1 MDYRDTPE
9 EAGFR
14 LELREWFKH
23 NTPANWR
30 EVTDPQGL
38 RVLSKSWHKALYA
51 SGYIGLNWPKEYG
64 GQGLSATFDA
74 ILNDEAGRA
83 DSPRLPAMVNY
94 LGRAIFTYGTEE
106 QKQHF
111 LPTLLSGEVQWCQGF
126 SEPGAGS
133 DLASLR
139 TRAEQDGDHYVV
151 NGQKMWTSGALQAD
165 WCLLLART
173 DSNAAKHKGI
183 SCLLTPLDAP
193 GITVKPIVL
202 HSGEPETAEVF
213 FDDVRIPASQ
223 RIGAPGDG
231 WRIAMT
237 TVSYERGASDTG
249 SISALRRQLHEIE
262 QIAAERGLLADTST
276 RHKLA
281 RAHVDIE
288 ALSLNV
294 AQQLSLRLAG
304 RDPGPEGSVG
314 KLLWSKAA
322 QYTLHVA
329 LDVLGADALTGN
341 APRWLAEY
349 FTSRPVSV
357 YGGSSQIQKN
367 ILARMLDMPR

>member
-1 MDYRDTPE
+1 MDYRDTAE
-9 EAGFR
+9 EAKFR

-23 NTPANWR
+23 NIPAGWR
-30 EVTDPQGL
+30 EITDPEGL
-38 RVLSKSWHKALYA
+38 RALNKSWHKALYA

-64 GQGLSATFDA
+64 GQGLSPSFDA

-83 DSPRLPAMVNY
+83 DAPHLPAMVNY

-106 QKQHF
+106 QKQQF

-139 TRAEQDGDHYVV
+139 TRAELDGDHYVV

-173 DSNAAKHKGI
+173 DSSVPKHKGI
-183 SCLLTPLDAP
+183 SCLLTPLDVP
-193 GITVKPIVL
+193 GVTVKPIIL
-202 HSGEPETAEVF
+202 HSGDPETAEVF
-213 FDDVRIPASQ
+213 FDDVRIPASH
-223 RIGAPGDG
+223 RIGDPGAG

-249 SISALRRQLHEIE
+249 FISVLRRQLRELE
-262 QIAAERGLLADTST
+262 QIAAARGLLQNPVT
-276 RHKLA
+276 RQKLA
-281 RAHVDIE
+281 RVHVEIE
-288 ALSLNV
+288 ALNLNV
-294 AQQLSLRLAG
+294 AQQLSMRLAG

-322 QYTLHVA
+322 QYTMHAA
-329 LDVLGADALTGN
+329 LDVLGADAMTGK
-341 APRWLAEY
+341 APHWLAEY

>member
-9 EAGFR
+9 EATFR
-14 LELREWFKH
+14 AALREWFKH
-23 NTPANWR
+23 NIPAGWR
-30 EVTDPQGL
+30 EIKDPEGL
-38 RVLSKSWHKALYA
+38 RELNKRWHKALYA
-51 SGYIGLNWPKEYG
+51 GGYMGLNWPKEYG
-64 GQGLSATFDA
+64 GQGLAASFDA

-106 QKQHF
+106 QKQRF

-139 TRAEQDGDHYVV
+139 TRAELDGDHYVV

-173 DSNAAKHKGI
+173 DSSLAKHKGI
-183 SCLLTPLDAP
+183 SCLLTPLDVP
-193 GITVKPIVL
+193 GITVQPIML
-202 HSGEPETAEVF
+202 ASGDPETAEVF
-213 FDDVRIPASQ
+213 FDDVRIPESHL
-223 RIGAPGDG
+223 IGNPGDG

-249 SISALRRQLHEIE
+249 SISALRRQLRDLEG
-262 QIAAERGLLADTST
+262 IAAERGLLGDPAI
-276 RHKLA
+276 RAKLA
-281 RAHVDIE
+281 RAYVDIE

-294 AQQLSLRLAG
+294 AQQLSMRLAG

-314 KLLWSKAA
+314 KLLWSRAA
-322 QYTLHVA
+322 QYTMHVA
-329 LDVLGADALTGN
+329 LDVLGAEALTGK
-341 APRWLAEY
+341 APHWLAEY

>member
-9 EAGFR
+9 EAKFR

-23 NTPANWR
+23 NIPANWR
-30 EVTDPQGL
+30 EVNDPEGL
-38 RVLSKSWHKALYA
+38 RALNKSWHQALYA

-64 GQGLSATFDA
+64 GQGLSPSFDA

-106 QKQHF
+106 QKQRF

-139 TRAEQDGDHYVV
+139 TRAELDGDHYVV

-173 DSNAAKHKGI
+173 DSSVAKHKGI

-202 HSGEPETAEVF
+202 HSGDPETAEVF
-213 FDDVRIPASQ
+213 FDDVRIPESQ

-249 SISALRRQLHEIE
+249 SISALRRQLREIE
-262 QIAAERGLLADTST
+262 SIAAARGLLADPAV
-276 RHKLA
+276 RQKLA

-294 AQQLSLRLAG
+294 AQQLSMRLAG

-322 QYTLHVA
+322 QYTMHVA

-341 APRWLAEY
+341 APHWLAEY

>member
-38 RVLSKSWHKALYA
+38 RALSKSWHKALYA

-249 SISALRRQLHEIE
+249 SISALRRQLREIE

>member
-9 EAGFR
+9 EATFR
-14 LELREWFKH
+14 AALREWFQH
-23 NTPANWR
+23 NIPAGWR
-30 EVTDPQGL
+30 EINDPEGL
-38 RVLSKSWHKALYA
+38 RALNKNWHKALYA
-51 SGYIGLNWPKEYG
+51 GGYMGLNWPTEYG
-64 GQGLSATFDA
+64 GQGLAASFDA

-94 LGRAIFTYGTEE
+94 LGRAIFTYGTQE
-106 QKQHF
+106 QKQRF

-139 TRAEQDGDHYVV
+139 TRAELDGDQYVV

-173 DSNAAKHKGI
+173 DSSVAKHKGI

-193 GITVKPIVL
+193 GITVQPIL
-202 HSGEPETAEVF
+202 LANGDPETAEVF
-213 FDDVRIPASQ
+213 FDDVRIPQ
-223 RIGAPGDG
+223 DQLIGNPGDG

-249 SISALRRQLHEIE
+249 SISALRRQLRALEG
-262 QIAAERGLLADTST
+262 IATERGLLADPAV
-276 RHKLA
+276 RAKLA
-281 RAHVDIE
+281 RAYVDIE

-294 AQQLSLRLAG
+294 AQQLSMRLAG

-314 KLLWSKAA
+314 KLLWSRAA
-322 QYTLHVA
+322 QYTMHVA
-329 LDVLGADALTGN
+329 LEVLGAEALTGK
-341 APRWLAEY
+341 APHWLAEY

>member
-9 EAGFR
+9 EAIFR

-23 NTPANWR
+23 NIPANWQD
-30 EVTDPQGL
+30 VKDPEEQ
-38 RVLSKSWHKALYA
+38 RVFNKKWHRALYA
-51 SGYIGLNWPKEYG
+51 GGYMGLNWPVEFG
-64 GQGLSATFDA
+64 GQGLSATYDA

-106 QKQHF
+106 QKKQF

-139 TRAEQDGDHYVV
+139 TRAELDGDHYVV

-173 DSNAAKHKGI
+173 DSSVAKHKGI
-183 SCLLTPLDAP
+183 SCLLTPLSAP
-193 GITVKPIVL
+193 GITVQPIVL
-202 HSGEPETAEVF
+202 ASGDPETAEVF

-223 RIGAPGDG
+223 LIGNPGDG

-249 SISALRRQLHEIE
+249 SISALRRQLREIE
-262 QIAAERGLLADTST
+262 ELAHQQGLLNDPAI
-276 RHKLA
+276 RAKLA
-281 RAHVDIE
+281 RAYVDIE

-322 QYTLHVA
+322 QYTMHVA

-341 APRWLAEY
+341 APHWLSEY

-367 ILARMLDMPR
+367 ILARMLEMPR

>member
-38 RVLSKSWHKALYA
+38 RALSKSWHKALYA

-249 SISALRRQLHEIE
+249 SISALRRQLREIE

-322 QYTLHVA
+322 QYTMHVA

>member
-1 MDYRDTPE
+1 MDYRDSPE
-9 EAGFR
+9 ETKFR
-14 LELREWFKH
+14 LELREWFRH
-23 NTPANWR
+23 NIPANWR
-30 EVTDPQGL
+30 EVTDPEGL
-38 RVLSKSWHKALYA
+38 RALNKSWHKSLYA

-64 GQGLSATFDA
+64 GQGLSPSFDA

-106 QKQHF
+106 QKQRF
-111 LPTLLSGEVQWCQGF
+111 LPSLLSGEVQWCQGF

-139 TRAEQDGDHYVV
+139 TRAELDGDHYVV

-173 DSNAAKHKGI
+173 DSTAAKHKGI
-183 SCLLTPLDAP
+183 SCLLTPLNAP
-193 GITVKPIVL
+193 GITVQPIVL
-202 HSGEPETAEVF
+202 HSGDPETAEVF
-213 FDDVRIPASQ
+213 FDDVRIPRDQ
-223 RIGAPGDG
+223 LIGDPGAG

-262 QIAAERGLLADTST
+262 QIATERGLTADAAI
-276 RHKLA
+276 RQKLA
-281 RAHVDIE
+281 RAYVDIE

-294 AQQLSLRLAG
+294 AQQLSMRLAG

-322 QYTLHVA
+322 QYTMHVA

-341 APRWLAEY
+341 APTWLAEY

>member
-9 EAGFR
+9 EATFR
-14 LELREWFKH
+14 LKLREWFKH
-23 NTPANWR
+23 NIPANWQD
-30 EVTDPQGL
+30 VKDPEGL
-38 RVLSKSWHKALYA
+38 RVLNKQWHKALYA
-51 SGYIGLNWPKEYG
+51 GGYMGLNWPVEFG
-64 GQGLSATFDA
+64 GQGLSATYDA

-94 LGRAIFTYGTEE
+94 LGRAIFTYGTEA
-106 QKQHF
+106 QKKQF

-139 TRAEQDGDHYVV
+139 TRADLDGDHYVV

-173 DSNAAKHKGI
+173 DSNVAKHKGI
-183 SCLLTPLDAP
+183 SCLLTPLSAP
-193 GITVKPIVL
+193 GITVQPIVL
-202 HSGEPETAEVF
+202 ASGEPETAEVF
-213 FDDVRIPASQ
+213 FDDVRIPVSQ
-223 RIGAPGDG
+223 LIGNPGDG

-249 SISALRRQLHEIE
+249 SISALRRQLRELEEIA
-262 QIAAERGLLADTST
+262 QQRGLLKNPAI
-276 RHKLA
+276 RAKLA
-281 RAHVDIE
+281 RAYVDIE

-304 RDPGPEGSVG
+304 RAPGPEGSVG
-314 KLLWSKAA
+314 KLLWSNAA
-322 QYTLHVA
+322 QYTMHVA
-329 LDVLGADALTGN
+329 LDVLGADALNGS
-341 APRWLAEY
+341 APHWLHEY

-367 ILARMLDMPR
+367 ILARMLEMPR

>member
-9 EAGFR
+9 EAKFR

-30 EVTDPQGL
+30 EITDPQGL
-38 RVLSKSWHKALYA
+38 RALSKSWHKALYA

-249 SISALRRQLHEIE
+249 SISALRRQLREIE

>member
-1 MDYRDTPE
+1 MDYRDSAE
-9 EAGFR
+9 EAKFR

-23 NTPANWR
+23 NIPANWR
-30 EVTDPQGL
+30 EITDQQGL
-38 RVLSKSWHKALYA
+38 RALTKSWHKALYA
-51 SGYIGLNWPKEYG
+51 DGYIGLNWPKEYG
-64 GQGLSATFDA
+64 GQGLSPSFDA

-83 DSPRLPAMVNY
+83 DAPRLPGMVNY

-106 QKQHF
+106 QKLQF
-111 LPTLLSGEVQWCQGF
+111 LPTLLSGDVQWCQGF

-139 TRAEQDGDHYVV
+139 TRADLDGEHYRV

-173 DSNAAKHKGI
+173 DSSAAKHKGI
-183 SCLLTPLDAP
+183 SCLLTPLNAP
-193 GITVKPIVL
+193 GITVNPIVL

-213 FDDVRIPASQ
+213 FDDVLIPQKQ
-223 RIGAPGDG
+223 RIGDPGAG

-237 TVSYERGASDTG
+237 TVAYERGASDTG
-249 SISALRRQLHEIE
+249 SISVLRRQLRELE
-262 QIAAERGLLADTST
+262 QIAHQKGLLNNTST
-276 RHKLA
+276 RMKLA

-294 AQQLSLRLAG
+294 AQQLSSRLAG

-322 QYTLHVA
+322 QYTMHVA
-329 LDVLGADALTGN
+329 LDVLGADALTGS
-341 APRWLAEY
+341 APGWLAEY

>member
-1 MDYRDTPE
+1 MDYRDSAE
-9 EAGFR
+9 EAKFR

-23 NTPANWR
+23 NIPANWR
-30 EVTDPQGL
+30 EITDPQGL
-38 RVLSKSWHKALYA
+38 RALTKSWHKALYA
-51 SGYIGLNWPKEYG
+51 DGYIGLNWPKEYG
-64 GQGLSATFDA
+64 GQGLSPTFDA

-83 DSPRLPAMVNY
+83 DAPRLPGMVNY

-106 QKQHF
+106 QKLQF

-139 TRAEQDGDHYVV
+139 TRADLDGDTYRV

-173 DSNAAKHKGI
+173 DSSAAKHKGI
-183 SCLLTPLDAP
+183 SCLLTPLNAP
-193 GITVKPIVL
+193 GITVNPIVL

-213 FDDVRIPASQ
+213 FDDVLIPQTQ
-223 RIGAPGDG
+223 RIGDPGAG

-237 TVSYERGASDTG
+237 TVAYERGASDTG
-249 SISALRRQLHEIE
+249 SISVLRRQLRELE
-262 QIAAERGLLADTST
+262 QIAHKKGLISTAST
-276 RHKLA
+276 RMKLA

-294 AQQLSLRLAG
+294 AQQLSSRLAG

-314 KLLWSKAA
+314 KLLWSRAA
-322 QYTLHVA
+322 QYTMHVA
-329 LDVLGADALTGN
+329 LDVLGADALTGS
-341 APRWLAEY
+341 APGWLAEY

>member
-1 MDYRDTPE
+1 MDYRDSAE
-9 EAGFR
+9 EAKFR

-23 NTPANWR
+23 NIPANWR
-30 EVTDPQGL
+30 EITDAQGL
-38 RVLSKSWHKALYA
+38 RALTKSWHKALYA
-51 SGYIGLNWPKEYG
+51 DGYIGLNWPREYG
-64 GQGLSATFDA
+64 GQGLSPTYDA

-83 DSPRLPAMVNY
+83 DAPRLPGMVNY

-106 QKQHF
+106 QKLQF

-139 TRAEQDGDHYVV
+139 TRAELDGDHYRV

-173 DSNAAKHKGI
+173 DSSAAKHKGI
-183 SCLLTPLDAP
+183 SCLLTPLNAP
-193 GITVKPIVL
+193 GITVNPIVL
-202 HSGEPETAEVF
+202 HSGDPETAEVF
-213 FDDVRIPASQ
+213 FDDVLIPQTQ
-223 RIGAPGDG
+223 RIGDPGAG

-237 TVSYERGASDTG
+237 TVAYERGASDTG
-249 SISALRRQLHEIE
+249 SISVLRRQLRELE
-262 QIAAERGLLADTST
+262 QIAQQKGLLNNAST
-276 RHKLA
+276 RMKLA

-294 AQQLSLRLAG
+294 AQQLSSRLAG

-314 KLLWSKAA
+314 KLLWSRAA
-322 QYTLHVA
+322 QYTMHVA

-341 APRWLAEY
+341 APGWLVEY

>member
-38 RVLSKSWHKALYA
+38 RALSKSWHKALYA

-193 GITVKPIVL
+193 GLTVKPIVL

-249 SISALRRQLHEIE
+249 SISALRRQLREIE

-322 QYTLHVA
+322 QYTMHVA

>member
-38 RVLSKSWHKALYA
+38 RALSKSWHKALYA

-223 RIGAPGDG
+223 RISAPGDG

-249 SISALRRQLHEIE
+249 SISALRRQLREIE

-322 QYTLHVA
+322 QYTMHVA

>member
-9 EAGFR
+9 EAKFR

-23 NTPANWR
+23 NIPANWR
-30 EVTDPQGL
+30 DITDGEGL
-38 RVLSKSWHKALYA
+38 RALAKSWHKALYA
-51 SGYIGLNWPKEYG
+51 DGYMGLNWPKEYG
-64 GQGLSATFDA
+64 GQGLSPSFDA

-83 DSPRLPAMVNY
+83 EAPRLPGMVNY

-106 QKQHF
+106 QKLLF

-139 TRAEQDGDHYVV
+139 TRADLQGDHYVV

-173 DSNAAKHKGI
+173 DSGAAKHKGI

-193 GITVKPIVL
+193 GITVNPIVL

-213 FDDVRIPASQ
+213 FDDVHIPVTQ
-223 RIGAPGDG
+223 RIGEPGAG

-249 SISALRRQLHEIE
+249 SISVLRRQLRELE
-262 QIAAERGLLADTST
+262 QIAHQKGLLNDLNT
-276 RHKLA
+276 RMKLA

-294 AQQLSLRLAG
+294 AQQLSSRLAG

-322 QYTLHVA
+322 QYTMHVA

>member
-1 MDYRDTPE
+1 MDYRDTSE
-9 EAGFR
+9 EAKFR
-14 LELREWFKH
+14 LELREWFAH
-23 NTPANWR
+23 NIPANWR
-30 EVTDPQGL
+30 EITDPEGL
-38 RVLSKSWHKALYA
+38 RAFNKRWHKALYN
-51 SGYIGLNWPKEYG
+51 SGYMGLNWPSEYG
-64 GQGLSATFDA
+64 GQGLSPTFDA

-106 QKQHF
+106 QKTRF
-111 LPTLLSGEVQWCQGF
+111 LPTLLSGEIQWCQGF

-139 TRAEQDGDHYVV
+139 TRAEKDGDAYVV

-173 DSNAAKHKGI
+173 DSTVPRHKGI
-183 SCLLTPLDAP
+183 SCFLTPLDAP
-193 GITVKPIVL
+193 GITVQPITL
-202 HSGEPETAEVF
+202 HSGDPETAEVF
-213 FDDVRIPASQ
+213 FDDVRIDQSM
-223 RIGAPGDG
+223 RIGEPGEG

-249 SISALRRQLHEIE
+249 SISTLRRQLREIE
-262 QIAAERGLLADTST
+262 HIAAERGLLGDVSIRNA
-276 RHKLA
+276 LA

-288 ALSLNV
+288 VLRLNV

-304 RDPGPEGSVG
+304 RDPGPEGSIG

-322 QYTLHVA
+322 QYVAHVA

-341 APRWLAEY
+341 APQWLAEY

-357 YGGSSQIQKN
+357 YGGSTQIQKN

>member
-1 MDYRDTPE
+1 MDYRDSPE
-9 EAGFR
+9 EAKFR

-30 EVTDPQGL
+30 EVNDPQGL
-38 RVLSKSWHKALYA
+38 RALSKSWHKALYA

-64 GQGLSATFDA
+64 GQGLSPTFDA

-139 TRAEQDGDHYVV
+139 TRAEQDDDHYVV

-249 SISALRRQLHEIE
+249 SISALRRQLREIE

>member
-9 EAGFR
+9 EAQFR
-14 LELREWFKH
+14 AALRDWFEH
-23 NTPANWR
+23 NIPVGWR
-30 EVTDPQGL
+30 EINDPEGL
-38 RVLSKSWHKALYA
+38 RALNKSWHKALYA
-51 SGYIGLNWPKEYG
+51 GGYMGLNWPKEYG
-64 GQGLSATFDA
+64 GQGLAASFDA

-94 LGRAIFTYGTEE
+94 LGRAIFTYGTQE
-106 QKQHF
+106 QKQRF

-139 TRAEQDGDHYVV
+139 TRAELDQDHYVV

-173 DSNAAKHKGI
+173 DSSVAKHKGI
-183 SCLLTPLDAP
+183 SCLLTPLNAP
-193 GITVKPIVL
+193 GITVQPIML
-202 HSGEPETAEVF
+202 ASGDPETAEVF
-213 FDDVRIPASQ
+213 FDDVRIPQSHL
-223 RIGAPGDG
+223 IGNPGDG

-249 SISALRRQLHEIE
+249 SISALRRQLRSLEGL
-262 QIAAERGLLADTST
+262 AAERGLLADPAV
-276 RHKLA
+276 RAKLA
-281 RAHVDIE
+281 RAYVDIE

-294 AQQLSLRLAG
+294 AQQLSMRLAG

-314 KLLWSKAA
+314 KLLWSRAA
-322 QYTLHVA
+322 QYTMHVA
-329 LDVLGADALTGN
+329 LDVLGADALTGK
-341 APRWLAEY
+341 APEWLAEY